1 MTRFAAQ
8 GLALLRAATLAVIV
22 GTTALVAMPAQAQ
35 GPGMAFGLFFGSG
48 DDDDRDDFYPER
60 AMCLTDYQI
69 RKSVAAQGYSNIYL
83 NVPNNKRIQV
93 RATKGDWVYLL
104 RFNYCTDRIESRE
117 RLRPAN

>member
-1 MTRFAAQ
+1 MIKATGR
-8 GLALLRAATLAVIV
+8 ALIVLRA
-22 GTTALVAMPAQAQ
+22 TALAAIMGMVALSAVPAMAQ
-35 GPGMAFGLFFGSG
+35 GPSLAFGLFFGGG
-48 DDDDRDDFYPER
+48 DESRDGFYPER

-69 RKSVAAQGYSNIYL
+69 RKSIAAEGYSNIYL

>member
-1 MTRFAAQ
+1 MNKVAGQA
-8 GLALLRAATLAVIV
+8 LALLRAVTLAAIV
-22 GTTALVAMPAQAQ
+22 GTAALAAAAAMAQ
-35 GPGMAFGLFFGSG
+35 GPGLAFGLFFGG
-48 DDDDRDDFYPER
+48 DDEDRDFYPER